1 MASGRDDFVI
11 AFRSAFLKKKDKQR
25 FSLLTLIILSIIV
38 IILGNQDFMDITYAK
53 SFSSIP
59 FITAT
64 SIEDINVFAENI
76 TSSGCTIRSSAKV
89 VDGFIHV
96 HIIGIK

>member
-1 MASGRDDFVI
+1 MKLDKIEMEVKNLR
-11 AFRSAFLKKKDKQR
+11 FR
-25 FSLLTLIILSIIV
+25 
-38 IILGNQDFMDITYAK
+38 NQDFMDITYAK

-76 TSSGCTIRSSAKV
+76 TPSGCTIRSSAKI